1 MSYDRAITVF
11 SPDGHLFQVEYANEA
26 VKKGSCVVGVKGK
39 EVVVLAVEKHAVPK
53 LQDSRTIRKILK
65 IDDKICLAFAG
76 LNADARVLVNK
87 TRIECQSYRLNYED
101 APTVEYCSRFIARTQ
116 QKYTHRG
123 GARPFGVSA
132 LVAGYNT
139 DGIPE
144 LYQTDP
150 SGTYYGWKACAIGN
164 NFKTPLDLLEKKY
177 AEDMSELDTVKLAIK
192 ALLEICEA
200 STDNIELYVVDKK
213 GGRFYSVA
221 ELEPLV
227 KALDDTAERLAKLQ
241 AEK

>member
-1 MSYDRAITVF
+1 M
-11 SPDGHLFQVEYANEA
+11 
-26 VKKGSCVVGVKGK
+26 
-39 EVVVLAVEKHAVPK
+39 
-53 LQDSRTIRKILK
+53 
-65 IDDKICLAFAG
+65 
-76 LNADARVLVNK
+76 LVNK

-101 APTVEYCSRFIARTQ
+101 APTVEYTSRFIARTQ

-139 DGIPE
+139 DGVPE

-177 AEDMSELDTVKLAIK
+177 EEGMSELDTVKLAIK

-213 GGRFYSVA
+213 GGRFYTVDELKPLVA
-221 ELEPLV
+221 E
-227 KALDDTAERLAKLQ
+227 LDDTAERLAKLQ